1 MVGDNVSILH
11 GVTLG
16 GTGVKDGDRHPKIGD
31 GVVIGAGC
39 RFSGTLEWAQTQDR
53 RRFGRSEGIPENCTA
68 VGIPARLVGG
78 PKPSAEPSLDM
89 DQVSGLADYVYNI

>member
-1 MVGDNVSILH
+1 MSILH

-31 GVVIGAGC
+31 GVVIGAGVTVLGNITVGAN
-39 RFSGTLEWAQTQDR
+39 SKIGAGSVVLQD
-53 RRFGRSEGIPENCTA
+53 IPPNCTA

-78 PKPSAEPSLDM
+78 PKKGSEPSLDM
-89 DQVSGLADYVYNI
+89 DQVSGLEYVYDI